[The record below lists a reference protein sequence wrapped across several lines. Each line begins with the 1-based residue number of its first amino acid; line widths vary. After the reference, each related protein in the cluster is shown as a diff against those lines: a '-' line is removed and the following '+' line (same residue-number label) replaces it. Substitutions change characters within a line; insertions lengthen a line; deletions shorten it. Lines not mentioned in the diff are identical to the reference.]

1 MTNPKTIF
9 GDKKVKLQYV
19 PLSANIAIARAL
31 AEGIEKYGAFNWRDK
46 PVPIMTYIG
55 ATLRHMGAFVEGENE
70 DPDSSNK
77 LHLDGALASLAIIV
91 DAMSL
96 GADYYIDDRPKH
108 SSPGALLSLC
118 QGNTKTT

>member
-19 PLSANIAIARAL
+19 PLAANIAIATAL
-31 AEGIEKYGAFNWRDK
+31 TEGIEKYGAYNWRDK
-46 PVPIMTYIG
+46 PVPVMTYIG
-55 ATLRHMGAFVEGENE
+55 ATLRHLGAFVEGEDE
-70 DPDSSNK
+70 DPDSNDK

-96 GADYYIDDRPKH
+96 GAEHWIDDRPVH
-108 SSPGALLSLC
+108 SSPGALYRLKQTS
-118 QGNTKTT
+118 TKK